1 MPLPTP
7 IGEIRSPGLLWCEGP
22 HDFAFLRRMLGYL
35 GNTEQTVRV
44 EVFEGKDQ
52 LPDYLTTLSLRPGFD
67 DLRVLAIVRDADE
80 NAGAALASVTDH
92 VKRGGLVAP
101 DSHGQLVSGESFD
114 GRSRSVGIFIAP
126 DGVAPGA
133 LESLYLQSVG
143 EGPIV
148 ECVREFMR
156 CVGPELRHTR
166 VAQFAKAEFHAWLAT
181 CPEPGI
187 LPGQALDANFI
198 DRDSPAFGPI
208 RDFLRDLIAIASPLD
223 RSLA

>member
-7 IGEIRSPGLLWCEGP
+7 IGAIRSPGLLWCEGP

-35 GNTEQTVRV
+35 GNTEQLVRV

-52 LPDYLTTLSLRPGFD
+52 LPDYLATLSLRPGFET
-67 DLRVLAIVRDADE
+67 LRALAIVRDADE
-80 NAGAALASVTDH
+80 HANAALASVVDH
-92 VKRGGLVAP
+92 VGRGGLVALNR
-101 DSHGQLVSGESFD
+101 HGQFTSGESLD
-114 GRSRSVGIFIAP
+114 GHSRSVGIFIAP
-126 DGVAPGA
+126 DGVAAGA

-148 ECVREFMR
+148 DCVRDFMR

-166 VAQFAKAEFHAWLAT
+166 VAQFAKAEFHAWLAA

-187 LPGQALDANFI
+187 LPGQALDANLI
-198 DRDSPAFGPI
+198 DRDSSAFGPI
-208 RDFLRDLIAIASPLD
+208 RTFLSDLVAFASPPALP
-223 RSLA
+223 SA